1 MRKVEKQ
8 GNVYVLVQ
16 EEEERSA
23 AEARSA
29 HLNDSLT
36 LASAEVNLDS
46 LVRIVQHL
54 IQRVYV
60 LEQQK

>member
-16 EEEERSA
+16 ETEEQSA

-29 HLNDSLT
+29 HPSDSLALT
-36 LASAEVNLDS
+36 GAEVNLEL
-46 LVRIVQHL
+46 LVKIVQHL

-60 LEQQK
+60 LEQNK